1 MNPKQKLLLYINFKN
16 KILLYLTTMKKKHS
30 LFNSFSYAFQGI
42 KTAFKNEPHMR
53 IHSFFAVLTLI
64 LGLILRLSYIE
75 WLLLAFTIFY
85 VITLELLNTV
95 LENIVNLASPE
106 INPYAKVAKDVSAAC
121 VLMAAFLSTC
131 VGIALFL
138 PKIINFF

>member
-1 MNPKQKLLLYINFKN
+1 
-16 KILLYLTTMKKKHS
+16 MKKKHS

-42 KTAFKNEPHMR
+42 RTAFKNEPHMR
-53 IHSFFAVLTLI
+53 IHSLFAVLTLT

-121 VLMAAFLSTC
+121 VLMAAFLSTG